1 MSTSATGTRS
11 PPRILSRMVRLLAGL
26 MSLNTAT
33 KKQFAISLRN
43 YGTADRELLV
53 TGIGLA
59 ALMNLRGHVEPDMAM
74 RYLDVT
80 LTDLKR
86 EYQLARSKPQ
96 HLTPQPNPPVAR
108 FELASSACSTC
119 WRWTAERCQPAL
131 PAPPARPPPVHK
143 NRRGKGRR
151 AQPNPRLR
159 QRLAGKARHRT
170 GIRVLHEPQNKI
182 LIDNCN
188 SRGVPRPVA

>member
-1 MSTSATGTRS
+1 MRIPSLARLRVRSSVSSPGFSRGLLPRAWDMSTRATGTRS
-11 PPRILSRMVRLLAGL
+11 PPRILSRIVGLLAPL

-33 KKQFAISLRN
+33 KKQSAISLPN
-43 YGTADRELLV
+43 YGTADRGLLV
-53 TGIGLA
+53 AGIGIA
-59 ALMNLRGHVEPDMAM
+59 ALMNLLGHVAPDMAM

-80 LTDLKR
+80 LTDL
-86 EYQLARSKPQ
+86 Q
-96 HLTPQPNPPVAR
+96 TGV
-108 FELASSACSTC
+108 
-119 WRWTAERCQPAL
+119 
-131 PAPPARPPPVHK
+131 PAR
-143 NRRGKGRR
+143 
-151 AQPNPRLR
+151 AQSRTSDTSAQLNPRLR